1 MATRNEIRQ
10 ALLNLVSEEI
20 GAPIVLSDTQS
31 LAEELGMDSVDFV
44 SLIMHVEQHF
54 RVHLTHEELRGLA
67 CFGDLVSLVEHKL
80 ATSMTAAI
88 AA

>member
-1 MATRNEIRQ
+1 MATRDDIRQ
-10 ALLNLVSEEI
+10 TLLDLVSEEV
-20 GAPIVLSDTQS
+20 GEPIALSDTQS

-54 RVHLTHEELRGLA
+54 RVHLSHDELRGLT
-67 CFGDLVSLVEHKL
+67 CFGELVSLVEHKL
-80 ATSMTAAI
+80 ATPSAAI